1 MLSGGGGAAVRSAVH
16 ESAAAVGA
24 PPAAPPASA
33 PGTRSRRRRTSGG
46 TILLPPWTRAP
57 LRSFRHPAV
66 LLAVAAAAAILTCA
80 SSSAAWFL
88 SSASSASLHTMIAG
102 QCPTFGYPQV
112 ILHGA
117 GGDGAQLDG
126 AARAAF
132 TRAGL
137 PAPGRTEIGVATVP
151 AGSGTAAGAV
161 RMWYGDGAL
170 ANITPLRSA
179 GGSGVWLSEDAASQ
193 LRVQPGGTVALGD
206 SRSRVAGIY
215 RNLYDEPVRPYWCPY
230 TRLFLNLSFANS
242 PPPPLAIAT
251 DPQVLAA
258 ATSGTE
264 TYNVPHPVDT
274 RWTAAVDAPHL
285 TVTGARGVVAAQDRA
300 AAAIQDEAG
309 AELVV
314 ESNPNLRDFADQA
327 VRIRDGLR
335 GPVFPIALGGTLL
348 ALLLV
353 GAAGS
358 YWVDRRLPEV
368 RLLAARGV
376 GPGGLAALAALELA
390 VPAVLGAAA
399 GLGLAYGLVRWL
411 GPAPEL
417 DSWAPRF
424 AILTSLAALVAGI
437 ALLAAVAGLRA
448 RNTVERP
455 VGARRR
461 WPALV
466 PWELAV
472 LGAASLSY
480 QALRRGEGVRLD
492 HNVAQVNL
500 LLVAFPLL
508 FLAGSAVLLV
518 RLLTLLLPL
527 VRRASERAG
536 PAVYLA
542 ARRVVSAPLVSATV
556 LAVMSMPIGVLVYSG
571 AVTQTTAYLLD
582 AKTRVFT
589 GGVVS
594 LQSTD
599 LPGSSAADRAA
610 LDRVGA
616 TVLRYEDARV
626 AGARVTVLAVNPDT
640 FARYAFWDDRFAA
653 GSSLPTLLDLLR
665 HKGSGGSVPAV
676 AVRAAPGPV
685 RTELG
690 KRTLTL
696 DVVRV
701 VSVLPGQRAVDPL
714 YLVDASV
721 LGPVDQTAQRF
732 TEVWAED
739 QAAALAAMSAQGMHL
754 FTVSTDSQ
762 VRNVANFLGVTWAFG
777 YLEALAALVGLVAVG
792 GLLLYLETRQRTR
805 VAGYALARRMGLTGW
820 GHLASLLAELVTL
833 IGAAVAVGA
842 ALALLAVLPVYHRL
856 DLDVDRP
863 PPPLLS
869 LPLAD
874 LAWAG
879 AAAGVVAVL
888 AAAYA
893 HLAASRSDVSEVM
906 RLGT

>member
-1 MLSGGGGAAVRSAVH
+1 MLSAGGGAAVRSAVR
-16 ESAAAVGA
+16 ESPAAVGT
-24 PPAAPPASA
+24 PPAAGDGPATL
-33 PGTRSRRRRTSGG
+33 TRSRRRLSSGG

-66 LLAVAAAAAILTCA
+66 LLAVAAAATILTCA

-88 SSASSASLHTMIAG
+88 SSASSASLHTMVAG
-102 QCPTFGYPQV
+102 QCPTFTHPQV
-112 ILHGA
+112 ILHGT
-117 GGDGAQLDG
+117 GGDGQQLDQ

-132 TRAGL
+132 AASGL
-137 PAPGRTEIGVATVP
+137 PAPTRTEIGMATV
-151 AGSGTAAGAV
+151 AASRGIASGAV
-161 RMWYGDGAL
+161 RVWYGDGAL
-170 ANITPLRSA
+170 QNITPIRSA
-179 GGSGVWLSEDAASQ
+179 GGSGIWLSADTAGQ
-193 LRVQPGGTVALGD
+193 LKANPGDTVAFGD
-206 SRSRVAGIY
+206 QLVRVAGTY

-230 TRLFLNLSFANS
+230 TKLFLNLSFANS

-251 DPQVLAA
+251 DAGVLAA
-258 ATSGTE
+258 AMSGTGGDGG
-264 TYNVPHPVDT
+264 PLPVDT

-285 TVTGARGVVAAQDRA
+285 TVTGAREVVAAQETA
-300 AAAIQDEAG
+300 AERLRQEGAADLEA
-309 AELVV
+309 
-314 ESNPNLRDFADQA
+314 NPNLGDFADQA
-327 VRIRDGLR
+327 TRIREGLR

-348 ALLLV
+348 ALMLV

-358 YWVDRRLPEV
+358 YWVDRRHAEV

-376 GPGGLAALAALELA
+376 GPGGLAGLAALELA
-390 VPAVLGAAA
+390 IPAMLGAAA
-399 GLGLAYGLVRWL
+399 GLGLAYVLVRSL

-424 AILTSLAALVAGI
+424 AIITSLASLAAGI
-437 ALLAAVAGLRA
+437 ALLALVAGLRA

-455 VGARRR
+455 IGARRR

-472 LGAASLSY
+472 LAAAALAY
-480 QALRRGEGVRLD
+480 RALRRGEGVRLD

-508 FLAGSAVLLV
+508 FLAGAAVLLV

-527 VRRASERAG
+527 VRRLSERAG

-556 LAVMSMPIGVLVYSG
+556 LAVMSLPIGVLVYSG

-599 LPGSSAADRAA
+599 LPGSRPQDRAA

-626 AGARVTVLAVNPDT
+626 AGERVTVLAINPDT
-640 FARYAFWDDRFAA
+640 FARYAFWDDRFAGA
-653 GSSLPTLLDLLR
+653 PLGELLDQLR
-665 HKGSGGSVPAV
+665 QQRSGGAIPAV
-676 AVRAAPGPV
+676 AVRAAPGPQ
-685 RTELG
+685 RTEIG
-690 KRTLTL
+690 KRTVIL

-701 VSVLPGQRAVDPL
+701 AAVLPGQRALDPL
-714 YLVDASV
+714 YLVDAAA

-732 TEVWAED
+732 TEVWADDE
-739 QAAALAAMSAQGMHL
+739 AAALAAMSAQDMRL

-762 VRNVANFLGVTWAFG
+762 VREVANFLGVTWAFG

-805 VAGYALARRMGLTGW
+805 VAGYALARRMGLSGRAHF
-820 GHLASLLAELVTL
+820 GSLLAELVTL
-833 IGAAVAVGA
+833 IGAAVVVGA
-842 ALALLAVLPVYHRL
+842 VLAMLAVLPVYHLL

-879 AAAGVVAVL
+879 LVAGAVALL
-888 AAAYA
+888 AAVYA
-893 HLAASRSDVSEVM
+893 HLAASRSDASEVM